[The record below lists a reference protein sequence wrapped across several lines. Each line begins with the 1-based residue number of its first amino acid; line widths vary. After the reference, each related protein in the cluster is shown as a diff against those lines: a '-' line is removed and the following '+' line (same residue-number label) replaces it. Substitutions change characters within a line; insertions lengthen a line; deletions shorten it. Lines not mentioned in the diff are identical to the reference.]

1 MATRAPRGRRPAGSP
16 DAREAIL
23 DAAVAL
29 FAESGYDRTT
39 IRAVATHAAVDPAL
53 VYHYFGD
60 KDGLLAEVI
69 DLPVDPSA
77 VFASLSEESGPVGS
91 RLVLGVLTLYES
103 DPEALKRLVALLRTA
118 LSHEAAAGL
127 LRSRLVAGL
136 AALLKPLTAADRSEL
151 RTSLVIS
158 QMFGL
163 LLARHVVKAPPLAGA
178 TREEVAA
185 AVGPNVDRYLTGSLS

>member
-1 MATRAPRGRRPAGSP
+1 MSAKAPRGRRPAGSP
-16 DAREAIL
+16 DARAAIL
-23 DAAVAL
+23 DAAVEL

-39 IRAVATHAAVDPAL
+39 IRAVATQAQVDPAL

-69 DLPVDPSA
+69 TLPVDPSG
-77 VFASLSEESGPVGS
+77 FFTSLTEESGPVGTK
-91 RLVLGVLTLYES
+91 LALGVLTLYES

-127 LRSRLVAGL
+127 LRSRLAAGL
-136 AALLKPLTAADRSEL
+136 AASLAPLTAPDRAAL

-158 QMFGL
+158 QMIGL
-163 LLARHVVKAPPLAGA
+163 LLARHVVKAPPLAEA
-178 TREEVAA
+178 TREEAAA
-185 AVGPNVDRYLTGSLS
+185 AVGPNLDRYLTGPLA